1 MGPARNHSVADVERF
16 FQFSLL
22 GLITSAYF
30 ALASSGY
37 LDRPTLILTFL
48 GLLVRAGMVAGWLRF
63 EIPIH
68 VVSLAALGYVALFPI
83 DFYFISRD
91 FLAATVHGVCF
102 LA

>member
-1 MGPARNHSVADVERF
+1 MKGVVASANQSVERF

-68 VVSLAALGYVALFPI
+68 VVSLAALGYSENQELFV
-83 DFYFISRD
+83 R
-91 FLAATVHGVCF
+91 L
-102 LA
+102 